1 MEATMQTAQKDDYVT
16 VEYEGMLKSGE
27 IFESSDDNGPLSFV
41 IGQNGVFPSFEKAV
55 VGMAPG
61 ETKTALVGCDEAYGP
76 RREELVQTINRSAL
90 DEKIDPQV
98 GMVIGI
104 DIERDG
110 QSQNVPAMIIEINEE
125 LITIDYNHPLAGQ
138 DLQYKITLES
148 IAEPEE
154 PADTATN

>member
-1 MEATMQTAQKDDYVT
+1 MQTAQKGDYVT
-16 VEYEGMLKSGE
+16 VVYEGTLKSGE

-55 VGMAPG
+55 VGLAAG
-61 ETKTALVGCDEAYGP
+61 ETGTALVGSGEAYGP

-90 DEKIDPQV
+90 DEKVDPQV
-98 GMVIGI
+98 GIVIGM
-104 DIERDG
+104 DVEHEG
-110 QSQNVPAMIIEINEE
+110 QTMNVPAMIIEVKDEMV
-125 LITIDYNHPLAGQ
+125 TIDYNHPLAGQ

-154 PADTATN
+154 PEDSVSN